1 MHRPYEL
8 PPDPNRA
15 GPSLFD
21 RTTFLLIKGLREN
34 GQSISE
40 RWCENRKTKGECAES
55 KNCLPCHFAFL
66 HLCDPRVSNLRVFS
80 PAYNIPLWCYH
91 IKSMVP
97 QSISH
102 YQILRKLGSGGMG
115 EVYLAED
122 TNLGR
127 TVAIKLLPGEVASD
141 PVRLR
146 RFVQEAKAAS
156 ALKHPGVAGI
166 YDLGEADGIPF
177 IVMEHV
183 EGETLETRIHGN
195 PIEVR
200 TILDLAVQ
208 IADAMEEA
216 HSKGV
221 IHRDVKPSNIM
232 ITHKGQVK
240 ILDFGLA
247 KMILPSSSS
256 QSDFSKLGT
265 KTGTEPG
272 LVLGT
277 VQYMSPE
284 QALGKGVDHRSD
296 LFSLGVVLY
305 QMTTGRLPFAAESTT
320 DTINRIVNSAPDAVA
335 RYNYACPSEL
345 EHIIRKCLEK
355 DPERRYQS
363 AHELFIDLKNLK
375 RDTESGVTQSRVT
388 SSSPG
393 RTWRL
398 PAAILGTLLLIGAI
412 SLLLFN
418 QNRSGKE
425 AERSESTT
433 AVKRKMIAVLPFQN
447 LGQSDEQY
455 FAEGMTD
462 EITSR
467 LATVQDL
474 GVISRSSA
482 AQYQKTGKNT
492 KQIGQE
498 LGVEYLLEGTI
509 RWNRAGGVKRVRVT
523 PQLIRVADDTQVWSD
538 IYDHV
543 INDVFEV
550 QSRIAEGVITQ
561 LGITLGESQ
570 QKTLNSAPT
579 KNLEAYQA
587 YLRGNEALHNPGYDE
602 KTFLTQIQN
611 YQKAVEL
618 DPAFALAY
626 AQLARAHL
634 QLFHEGYDSSPERLK
649 LAEKAVDRALQLNPD
664 LPAGQIALG
673 FFHYHGMREY
683 AKALEAFSVAIK
695 ASPNEEEA
703 FSGIAY
709 VQRRQ
714 GKFDES
720 LRNLKTAFEL
730 DPRSADLPNEIGSVL
745 TRLRRYSEAE
755 ASYDRSVKLSP
766 EQVYGYGIRATN
778 ILLWKGDLVA
788 ARATLQKMPQKEPAF
803 YHKFWVSQEIFE
815 RSYEKALERL
825 ESIPVEVFQEES
837 RYQPKLSLQ
846 AQVHRW
852 MHHDREA
859 ADYWNRARAF
869 LEQQLQERGSNP
881 AVHSALGIAYAGLG
895 RKEDAIRE
903 GKLATEMLP
912 VSQDVFMGPVFVRD
926 LAQIYTMIGEHDQA
940 LDRIEYLLSIPSWF
954 SVSLLKVEP
963 DWDPLRS
970 HPRYRKLISKFS

>member
-1 MHRPYEL
+1 
-8 PPDPNRA
+8 
-15 GPSLFD
+15 
-21 RTTFLLIKGLREN
+21 
-34 GQSISE
+34 
-40 RWCENRKTKGECAES
+40 
-55 KNCLPCHFAFL
+55 
-66 HLCDPRVSNLRVFS
+66 
-80 PAYNIPLWCYH
+80 
-91 IKSMVP
+91 MVP

-102 YQILRKLGSGGMG
+102 YQILKKLGSGGMG

-127 TVAIKLLPGEVASD
+127 TVAIKLLPAEVASD

-156 ALKHPGVAGI
+156 TLKHPGVAGI
-166 YDLGEADGIPF
+166 YDLGEADGLPF

-195 PIEVR
+195 PVEVR
-200 TILDLAVQ
+200 TILDFAVQ

-221 IHRDVKPSNIM
+221 IHRDLKPSNIM

-256 QSDFSKLGT
+256 QSELSKLGT

-284 QALGKGVDHRSD
+284 QALGKVVDHRSD

-305 QMTTGRLPFAAESTT
+305 QMTTGRLPFSGESTT
-320 DTINRIVNSAPDAVA
+320 ETINRILNSAPDAVA

-363 AHELFIDLKNLK
+363 AHELLIDLKNLK
-375 RDTESGVTQSRVT
+375 RDTESGVTQAHVT
-388 SSSPG
+388 ASTPG
-393 RTWRL
+393 RQWRW
-398 PAAILGTLLLIGAI
+398 PAAILG
-412 SLLLFN
+412 SLLLAGAMIVLLFL
-418 QNRSGKE
+418 QNRPGKE
-425 AERSESTT
+425 AERGGSTT
-433 AVKRKMIAVLPFQN
+433 AEKRKMIAVLPFQN
-447 LGQSDEQY
+447 LGAPDEQY

-467 LATVQDL
+467 LATVRDL

-482 AQYQKTGKNT
+482 TQYEKTGKST

-498 LGVEYLLEGTI
+498 LSVDYLLEGTI
-509 RWNRAGGVKRVRVT
+509 RWNRAGGVNRVRVT

-550 QSRIAEGVITQ
+550 QSQIAEGVITQ
-561 LGITLGESQ
+561 LGITLGEAQ

-579 KNLEAYQA
+579 KNLEAYQE
-587 YLRGNEALHNPGYDE
+587 YLRGNEALHDPGYDE
-602 KTFLTQIQN
+602 KTFLTQIQS

-618 DPAFALAY
+618 DPSFALAY

-664 LPAGQIALG
+664 LPAARVALG
-673 FFHYHGMREY
+673 FFQYHGLRDY

-695 ASPNEEEA
+695 LSPNEKEA
-703 FSGIAY
+703 FAGIAY

-714 GKFDES
+714 GEFEES
-720 LRNLKTAFEL
+720 LRNLKIASEL
-730 DPRSADLPNEIGSVL
+730 DPRSADIPNEMGAVL
-745 TRLRRYSEAE
+745 TRLRRFSEAD
-755 ASYDRSVKLSP
+755 AAYDRSVRLSP
-766 EQVYGYGIRATN
+766 EQVYGYGIKAMN
-778 ILLWKGDLVA
+778 MILWKGDIAA
-788 ARATLQKMPQKEPAF
+788 ARAILEKMPEREPAF
-803 YHKFWVSQEIFE
+803 YHSFWMLQEIRE
-815 RSYEKALERL
+815 RNYEKVLARL
-825 ESIPVEVFQEES
+825 ESTPVEVFQEES
-837 RYQPKLSLQ
+837 IYQPKLSAL
-846 AQVHRW
+846 AQIHGW
-852 MHHDREA
+852 MHHAREA
-859 ADYWNRARAF
+859 ADLWNQSRDF
-869 LEQQLQERGSNP
+869 LEHQLKDRGTNP

-895 RKEDAIRE
+895 RKQDAIRE
-903 GKLATEMLP
+903 GKLATELLP
-912 VSQDVFMGPVFVRD
+912 VSRDSFTGPNYVTD
-926 LAQIYTMIGEHDQA
+926 LAQIYTMTGEYDQA
-940 LDRIEYLLSIPSWF
+940 LDKIEYVLSISSWF
-954 SVSLLKVEP
+954 SVPMLKVDPE
-963 DWDPLRS
+963 WDPLRS
-970 HPRYRKLISKFS
+970 HPRYLKLIHGAQASSLH